1 MAISPVT
8 TRRTVQEAF
17 VPQAFM
23 GEKSPTVCRLQEYSN
38 GDTALEG
45 LAGVPMASV
54 SGYVLGDPSQIGQLT
69 LGK

>member
-38 GDTALEG
+38 GDTTLDG

-54 SGYVLGDPSQIGQLT
+54 SGYVHGDPPQIGQLT